1 MPSSCP
7 KCHRVLEEDEICC
20 ALVHYAWRCTRC
32 YKLTTVLAIPFGKC
46 FLCGGDVEV
55 LGERDLGDSMRF
67 QAVRDAV
74 SFELNSFHFFRLARE
89 RARTPEQGIVLE
101 HLYEEGLEHL
111 HRLEEKYHAHLDPEM
126 AERASD
132 EEILDSDW
140 AFRGMRV
147 GEDSAVEE
155 LYRLALE
162 IERRARDHF
171 RGLAG
176 RFALGLENELCR
188 ELAAEEDEH
197 IAMLETELEQ
207 IA

>member
-32 YKLTTVLAIPFGKC
+32 YKLTTGFAIPFGKC
-46 FLCGGDVEV
+46 FLCGGDLEV
-55 LGERDLGDSMRF
+55 IGERDLGDAMRF

-89 RARTPEQGIVLE
+89 HTRTPEQGMVLE
-101 HLYEEGLEHL
+101 HLYEEDLEHL
-111 HRLEEKYHAHLDPEM
+111 HDLEEKYHARVDPEL
-126 AERASD
+126 ASD
-132 EEILDSDW
+132 EESLSSDW
-140 AFRGMRV
+140 PFRGIRI
-147 GEDSAVEE
+147 DE
-155 LYRLALE
+155 LSGIADVYRSALE

-171 RGLAG
+171 RDLADQ
-176 RFALGLENELCR
+176 FTQGLENELCR
-188 ELAAEEDEH
+188 ELAAEEEEH

-207 IA
+207 LAGV